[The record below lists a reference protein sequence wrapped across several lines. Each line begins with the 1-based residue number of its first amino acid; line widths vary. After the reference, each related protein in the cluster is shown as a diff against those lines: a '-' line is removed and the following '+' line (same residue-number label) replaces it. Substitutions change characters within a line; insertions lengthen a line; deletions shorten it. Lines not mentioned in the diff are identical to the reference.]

1 MPLTKV
7 DDKGRVVLPNEIRR
21 KLRITT
27 GDEFVVGEL
36 GPDAIVL
43 KRVDLRALLNDI
55 ITKAKNVD
63 LDRLEAKIEEEANHL
78 AKQKY
83 KVLD

>member
-21 KLRITT
+21 KLSITT

-43 KRVDLRALLNDI
+43 KRVNVRALLNDI
-55 ITKAKNVD
+55 IAKAKSVD
-63 LDRLEAKIEEEANHL
+63 LDKLEAEIEEEANHL
-78 AKQKY
+78 ARQKY
-83 KVLD
+83 KVLN